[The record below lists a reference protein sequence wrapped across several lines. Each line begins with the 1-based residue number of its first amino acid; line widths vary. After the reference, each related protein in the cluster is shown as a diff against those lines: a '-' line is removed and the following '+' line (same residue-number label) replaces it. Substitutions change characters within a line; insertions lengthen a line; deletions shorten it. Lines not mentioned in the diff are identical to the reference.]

1 MTLEE
6 FKESV
11 AHYCDEEQLENENY
25 FFTAVNG
32 VLREILTR
40 FPIVKSYEYEL
51 LRTDSQTTV
60 KMDGL
65 VDDFASFSTPAFKA
79 DFLPPVAPLIDG
91 RLGEMVFP
99 EWVEGKCRIYYN
111 KKIPTVNRDTL
122 DVPIEDERLE
132 LLTLGTAYR
141 LLLIDESYD
150 AAKSVKTMYDETAY
164 FMESNMK
171 GADVRVKD
179 VTGW

>member
-32 VLREILTR
+32 VLKEILTR
-40 FPIVKSYEYEL
+40 FPIVESYNYEL
-51 LRTDSQTTV
+51 LRTDSQTAV
-60 KMDGL
+60 KMDKL

-79 DFLPPVAPLIDG
+79 DFLPPAVPLIDG
-91 RLGEMVFP
+91 RFGEIVFP
-99 EWVEGKCRIYYN
+99 KWTEGVCKIYYN
-111 KKIPTVNRDTL
+111 KKIPPVNRDTL
-122 DVPIEDERLE
+122 NVPIEDERLE
-132 LLTLGTAYR
+132 LLILGTAYR

-164 FMESNMK
+164 FIESNMK
-171 GADVRVKD
+171 GADMRVRD